1 MFNNQSKESQLP
13 IQTKTVIRIMTV
25 VIVILTFLTGYYHS
39 LYTLEQKKYNRLEDM
54 YVRVRMMIGREAMQ
68 QLIDES
74 YDLD

>member
-1 MFNNQSKESQLP
+1 MSKESTQHPTPP
-13 IQTKTVIRIMTV
+13 IETRTLIRVLVV
-25 VIVILTFLTGYYHS
+25 VIIVLSFLTGYYHS

-74 YDLD
+74 YELD